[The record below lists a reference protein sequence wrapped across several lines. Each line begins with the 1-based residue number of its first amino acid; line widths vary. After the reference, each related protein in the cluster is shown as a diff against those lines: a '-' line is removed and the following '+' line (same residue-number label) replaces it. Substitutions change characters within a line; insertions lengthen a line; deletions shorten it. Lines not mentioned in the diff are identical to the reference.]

1 MPENAVPENRCGRLG
16 RNDTRGGHR
25 GGRGRPRTSANETHW
40 PGRTKAARPFLLT
53 KARGDGSANE
63 TASRPRERDNDR
75 YHAARDRRRPRE
87 RAHSRE
93 RDRTTPRQTPP
104 GAAQWPPA
112 PANERERADTRRRA
126 NGPANGPTLAE
137 ATRANEPGR
146 RRDAREREA
155 SRRRPRRP
163 RERDPPGGASA
174 RTRRQAP
181 AGADERGRPRTR
193 SAPWPR
199 AGGGRQIL
207 QDDDAGAPPPR
218 RRSYHGRGR
227 RAAQKRGICRYC
239 VGIRRRPR
247 LHARQYILTPTTTPR
262 EGNDDGKHQRIQG
275 RAAQVLFPH
284 G

>member
-53 KARGDGSANE
+53 KARAAAMRERGQ
-63 TASRPRERDNDR
+63 PRERDDDGR
-75 YHAARDRRRPRE
+75 GDAARVRAGASCARE
-87 RAHSRE
+87 RARTSRCP
-93 RDRTTPRQTPP
+93 TT
-104 GAAQWPPA
+104 
-112 PANERERADTRRRA
+112 
-126 NGPANGPTLAE
+126 
-137 ATRANEPGR
+137 GR
-146 RRDAREREA
+146 RGRKRPHSARGDARERDATRERDDA
-155 SRRRPRRP
+155 PPAPCRSAPRPAPPRTRRRPPANETP
-163 RERDPPGGASA
+163 RGGGRAA
-174 RTRRQAP
+174 RANEIC
-181 AGADERGRPRTR
+181 ARGRL
-193 SAPWPR
+193 R
-199 AGGGRQIL
+199 ARGRQIL
-207 QDDDAGAPPPR
+207 QDDDAGAPPAR

-227 RAAQKRGICRYC
+227 RAAQKRGICRNC

-247 LHARQYILTPTTTPR
+247 LRARRYILTPTTTPR

>member
-25 GGRGRPRTSANETHW
+25 GGAGTPANERERDTLAGPHKSGSAFFVDKSQGGRYARTRAAARTRRRRPRRRRQGPRRGLLRPRTSANEPMPDDGQTW
-40 PGRTKAARPFLLT
+40 PQ
-53 KARGDGSANE
+53 
-63 TASRPRERDNDR
+63 TAPQRQ
-75 YHAARDRRRPRE
+75 RRRPRT
-87 RAHSRE
+87 RRHA
-93 RDRTTPRQTPP
+93 RTRRRPAGALQICAAPR
-104 GAAQWPPA
+104 A
-112 PANERERADTRRRA
+112 PANETT
-126 NGPANGPTLAE
+126 P
-137 ATRANEPGR
+137 
-146 RRDAREREA
+146 AREREA

-174 RTRRQAP
+174 RTRCQAP

-227 RAAQKRGICRYC
+227 RAAQKRGICRNC

-247 LHARQYILTPTTTPR
+247 LRARRYILTPTTTPR